1 MSEIDNT
8 QGKPAKP
15 KRYVWDEQTGQM
27 FELKDESP
35 QDILAATVSIIY
47 LMIML
52 AFFIWQL
59 FDVWFGQYSLA
70 ILVRYPNVERL
81 NSPTFHLLAY
91 TIIGG
96 GLGGV
101 VNGIRSFLKWHTE
114 YHAFGIRFWWKYFT
128 LPWLGATLALFVYAI
143 IRSGIAVFGSDAG
156 ITTTSISQSLS
167 TLSVGALAGYGS
179 RQVFIWLDAQVSKL
193 FKVGEATQNAETAAP
208 DLQNMTRDEA
218 EKSLRG
224 LDLKGK
230 ELTEVSSDESAID
243 KVIKQN
249 PPKESKIKIGET
261 VEYTIAVKK

>member
-1 MSEIDNT
+1 
-8 QGKPAKP
+8 
-15 KRYVWDEQTGQM
+15 
-27 FELKDESP
+27 
-35 QDILAATVSIIY
+35 
-47 LMIML
+47 
-52 AFFIWQL
+52 
-59 FDVWFGQYSLA
+59 
-70 ILVRYPNVERL
+70 
-81 NSPTFHLLAY
+81 LLAY

-114 YHAFGIRFWWKYFT
+114 YQAFGLRFWWKYFT

-143 IRSGIAVFGSDAG
+143 IRSGIAIFGSDAG

-193 FKVGEATQNAETAAP
+193 FKVGEATQSAEAVVP
-208 DLQNMTRDEA
+208 DLQNMTREDA
-218 EKSLRG
+218 EKSLTG
-224 LDLKGK
+224 ANLKGK
-230 ELTEVSSDESAID
+230 ELTEDSSDESVMN

-261 VEYTIAVKK
+261 VEYTIAVKKA